1 MNMNNKH
8 NLIFIV
14 YNYFS
19 FLYKMSAKLNFKFL
33 LPTGPLY
40 DRCKRKV
47 VAIFISKV
55 FGTFNMK
62 ASPFANGNSINSLY
76 SAIIQCSMLNPSN
89 LHKRCLDPCSMGTSH
104 KPYLPGKETCH
115 ILRSISI
122 ILFIAK
128 VFRGR
133 NKEFLCL

>member
-1 MNMNNKH
+1 MNNKH

-62 ASPFANGNSINSLY
+62 VSPFANGNRDSKASIHFIRLSFNV
-76 SAIIQCSMLNPSN
+76 QC
-89 LHKRCLDPCSMGTSH
+89 
-104 KPYLPGKETCH
+104 
-115 ILRSISI
+115 
-122 ILFIAK
+122 
-128 VFRGR
+128 
-133 NKEFLCL
+133 